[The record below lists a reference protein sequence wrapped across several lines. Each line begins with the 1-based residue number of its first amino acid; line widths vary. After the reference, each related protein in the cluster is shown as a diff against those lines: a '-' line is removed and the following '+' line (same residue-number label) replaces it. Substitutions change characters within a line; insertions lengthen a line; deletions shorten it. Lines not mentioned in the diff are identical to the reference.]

1 MSTIIKS
8 VRTTAGF
15 LQRSHVNFAPGLT
28 CVIGARGTCKSTL
41 VETIRFAFNCNP
53 ERVELLM
60 KTSKPIAGEENHPC
74 HGLIPNTLEN
84 GRVCCAIEERDPTG
98 SF

>member
-1 MSTIIKS
+1 MPTFIKS

-15 LQRSHVNFAPGLT
+15 LQNAQVDFASGLT

-53 ERVELLM
+53 NRVELLLSGHP
-60 KTSKPIAGEENHPC
+60 KTTSKV
-74 HGLIPNTLEN
+74 
-84 GRVCCAIEERDPTG
+84 RR
-98 SF
+98 